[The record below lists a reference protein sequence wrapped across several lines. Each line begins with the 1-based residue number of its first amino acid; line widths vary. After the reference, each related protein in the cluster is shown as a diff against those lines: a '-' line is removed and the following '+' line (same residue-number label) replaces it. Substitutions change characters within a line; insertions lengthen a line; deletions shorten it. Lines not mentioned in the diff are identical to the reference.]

1 MPKVYSQS
9 EKDDI
14 KDRLKEAT
22 RQSLSMNGIKKTTV
36 DSLVKEVNI
45 PKGTFYL
52 FYKSKEILV
61 FEVLLEFHE
70 VFEKDMKIA
79 LSQLD
84 FQHMDVHQLTDFILD
99 FFLKAK
105 DNPLFQVLTSGEL
118 ELLTMKLPPD
128 IVNEHFQHDY
138 QMLEEILMYIPHQED
153 IDIKA
158 LSGAFRDLFMF
169 MFSDCCQDEQSLKML
184 IQGLVLQF
192 LKQ

>member
-14 KDRLKEAT
+14 KGRLKEAT

-70 VFEKDMKIA
+70 IFEKDMKIA

-105 DNPLFQVLTSGEL
+105 DNPLFQALTSGEL

-128 IVNEHFQHDY
+128 IVNEHFQHDQ
-138 QMLEEILMYIPHQED
+138 QMLEQILMYIPHQED
-153 IDIKA
+153 IDIKE

>member
-14 KDRLKEAT
+14 KGRLKEAT

-70 VFEKDMKIA
+70 IFEKDMKRLGKVCLKSTAFLSVIA
-79 LSQLD
+79 L
-84 FQHMDVHQLTDFILD
+84 
-99 FFLKAK
+99 
-105 DNPLFQVLTSGEL
+105 
-118 ELLTMKLPPD
+118 
-128 IVNEHFQHDY
+128 
-138 QMLEEILMYIPHQED
+138 
-153 IDIKA
+153 
-158 LSGAFRDLFMF
+158 AFCRI
-169 MFSDCCQDEQSLKML
+169 C
-184 IQGLVLQF
+184 I
-192 LKQ
+192 